1 MSPAGQHSAGGD
13 GERGGSNFPMS
24 SGPQAGGM
32 VKAREAGSWGG
43 PRLRLE
49 HPGWKLAPGTGW
61 VCCCPRDPT
70 PFSSLSTTLQRVF
83 SFSFA
88 GLLASG
94 TMGWEPLPLPP
105 PLLVCIPGQ
114 WSGHAGQ
121 AIPGANGCV
130 RGQPRGAP
138 STAWGKA
145 GDSCPNT
152 ALLLWRARCFLSPG
166 ETRTLPTQ
174 S

>member
-105 PLLVCIPGQ
+105 PSGLHSRSVVWARWTGHPWGQRVCEGPAKGCSQHCLGESRRLLPKHR
-114 WSGHAGQ
+114 S
-121 AIPGANGCV
+121 
-130 RGQPRGAP
+130 P
-138 STAWGKA
+138 SLACQVLFEPWG
-145 GDSCPNT
+145 D
-152 ALLLWRARCFLSPG
+152 
-166 ETRTLPTQ
+166 
-174 S
+174 